1 MYIIRAALAF
11 LVLLILYQIQHPR
24 YRFYSFL
31 ASSAVAGGL
40 VLTYHLTLEGAYPIP
55 SIFQIW
61 VLAAA
66 SVVLTMEQQP
76 SKKKGNKFIPN
87 PSSDFYLENTKGE
100 RIFFGYPQDN
110 FLVYGGAGSGKTK
123 SIGKPIMEQFIR
135 SRYAGF
141 IYDFKDFDYTKTA
154 WNLVR
159 QYDYEKPD
167 SQGIRR
173 SFYYVSFTDLE
184 HTYRFNPLKK
194 FRNIEI
200 TDPKTGEVKRQCI
213 ELINRT
219 MLLQL
224 MNDFLRAFLPEKGKE
239 DEWFQGA
246 LGILQGVAFKLW
258 DEYPEYLT
266 LPHICC
272 IITTFTNEQL
282 TSFLTSNVTA
292 CSLAG
297 AFISSA
303 GSEKTQAS
311 YISTLN
317 NYIGTFANNMEA
329 AYVLSGDEFTFDL
342 VDPNNPKL
350 FAVCNNYAINRILS
364 PVISMLFSIS
374 SRRFSFSNRQNF
386 VYVLDEMTTFKVQDF
401 ELLPSTLREFGVAF
415 VLLTQSGAKLEKL
428 YSKLDRSSIEANFA
442 NMFLGRTKDV
452 EALKYYPSFFGKH
465 EIQKKSKTRGTSS
478 GGSSNSVTIN
488 TQKEEVYEAKV
499 FTGLLPGEFIGS
511 AGHTNKP
518 EFREQF
524 KQYRFTGNDQGKMKG
539 EEEDIP
545 QRIDPDTQ
553 KPIIVDNERITAAW
567 KIVMQNV
574 KFVLDSYRS

>member
-1 MYIIRAALAF
+1 MNIILAALAF
-11 LVLLILYQIQHPR
+11 LVLLILYQIQYPNH
-24 YRFYSFL
+24 RFYSFL
-31 ASSAVAGGL
+31 CSTIVAGGL
-40 VLTYHLTLEGAYPIP
+40 VLTYHLTLDKIYPIP
-55 SIFQIW
+55 GILQIW
-61 VLAAA
+61 ALAAA
-66 SVVLTMEQQP
+66 SVILTMDAQASQKKA
-76 SKKKGNKFIPN
+76 SKFVPN
-87 PSSDFYLENTKGE
+87 PSTDFFLENNHGE

-141 IYDFKDFDYTKTA
+141 IYDFKDFDYTKSA
-154 WNLVR
+154 WNLVK
-159 QYDYEKPD
+159 QYEYEKPD
-167 SQGIRR
+167 ARGIKRN
-173 SFYYVSFTDLE
+173 FYYVSFTDLE
-184 HTYRFNPLKK
+184 HTYRFNPLKR
-194 FRNIEI
+194 FRNMEY
-200 TDPKTGEVKRQCI
+200 TDPDTGEVKRQRI

-224 MNDFLRAFLPEKGKE
+224 MTDFLRAFLPEKGKE

-266 LPHICC
+266 LPHICRV
-272 IITTFTNEQL
+272 ITTFNNEQL
-282 TSFLTSNVTA
+282 TSFLMSNVTS

-317 NYIGTFANNMEA
+317 NYISTFANNMEA

-428 YSKLDRSSIEANFA
+428 YSKLDRSSIEAYFA

-465 EIQKKSKTRGTSS
+465 EIQKKSRTKGTSS
-478 GGSSNSVTIN
+478 GGSSNSITIN

-499 FTGLLPGEFIGS
+499 FTGLMPGEFIGS

-524 KQYRFTGNDQGKMKG
+524 KQYRFTGNDKGKIRG

-545 QRIDPDTQ
+545 ARTDPNTNQVIVIDD
-553 KPIIVDNERITAAW
+553 KRITEAW
-567 KIVMQNV
+567 TIISQNL
-574 KFVLDSYRS
+574 KTLKAGLE

>member
-1 MYIIRAALAF
+1 MNIIYTAAAF
-11 LVLLILYQIQHPR
+11 LILVILYQIQHPR
-24 YRFYSFL
+24 YRLYSFV
-31 ASSAVAGGL
+31 SSSLVAGAAIALYTFTIGKD
-40 VLTYHLTLEGAYPIP
+40 YPIP
-55 SIFQIW
+55 GLVQIW
-61 VLAAA
+61 AIAAA
-66 SVVLTMEQQP
+66 SVVLTMNSTQKENG
-76 SKKKGNKFIPN
+76 KNGYKPN
-87 PSSDFYLENTKGE
+87 PETDFFLETNRGE

-154 WNLVR
+154 WNLVK
-159 QYDYEKPD
+159 QYEYDKLD
-167 SQGIRR
+167 TKGVKRD
-173 SFYYVSFTDLE
+173 FYYVSFTDLD
-184 HTYRFNPLKK
+184 HTFRFNPLKR
-194 FRNIEI
+194 FRTMEVVN
-200 TDPKTGEVKRQCI
+200 PVTGETEVNRI

-224 MNDFLRAFLPEKGKE
+224 MSDFLRAFLPEKGKE

-246 LGILQGVAFKLW
+246 LGILQGVAFRLW
-258 DEYPEYLT
+258 DDCPEYLT
-266 LPHICC
+266 LPHICN
-272 IITTFTNEQL
+272 IITTYNNEEL
-282 TSFLTSNVTA
+282 THFLEQNATA
-292 CSLAG
+292 SSLAG
-297 AFISSA
+297 AFLSSA

-317 NYIGTFANNMEA
+317 NYIGAFANNLEA
-329 AYVLSGDEFTFDL
+329 TYVLSGDEFTFDL

-401 ELLPSTLREFGVAF
+401 EMLPSTLREFGVAF

-465 EIQKKSKTRGTSS
+465 EVQKKSRTRGTSS
-478 GGSSNSVTIN
+478 GGSNNSVTLN
-488 TQKEEVYEAKV
+488 TQKEDVYEAKV
-499 FTGLLPGEFIGS
+499 FTGLQPGEFIGS

-524 KQYRFTGNDQGKMKG
+524 KQFRFTGNDNGKIKG

-545 QRIDPDTQ
+545 LRINPQDGSILHVTPKMIND
-553 KPIIVDNERITAAW
+553 AW
-567 KIVMQNV
+567 KIVTQNV
-574 KFVLDSYRS
+574 KTLKT